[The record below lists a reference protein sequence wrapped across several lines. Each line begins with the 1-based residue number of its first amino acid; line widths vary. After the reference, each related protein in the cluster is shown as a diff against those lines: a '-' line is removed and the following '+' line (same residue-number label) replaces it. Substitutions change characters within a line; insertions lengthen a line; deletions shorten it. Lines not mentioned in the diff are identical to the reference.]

1 MEKDNI
7 DEVIQPLLVK
17 LYLVIYFFM
26 LLIFGL
32 TSESMISPVDQPTLF
47 PNLIS
52 TGIRIAYGCA
62 VALLLLSVMHKRTI
76 LSWIIAGPLFVIVLY
91 GYLFINQQISVIVF
105 LILVWSSQAVPF
117 KELVRTD
124 FWARLMII
132 LILFIINIMQIL
144 PVSPVILRD
153 MTTRYSFGFH
163 HPNALGMYLM
173 MLMMEGFYLY
183 SKEKMRTV
191 LLLVVG
197 GALIYFLTGSR
208 GSFLSL
214 VALAVLVGIF
224 IIFKGKMTRG
234 FLLNVCVIIPI
245 VCFFGSIFT
254 SVFLSSDSKVFQTLN
269 NWMSGR
275 PELLKLVYE
284 SYAQKNMFGGNIAE
298 LSNNYYPWSV
308 GVRYLFVDNQYMYS
322 VMIFGWF
329 GAIAEI
335 VYSVYCA
342 IRAKALGNYRLLFW
356 LTAMALF
363 GLAETKLLSLDM
375 ALPFMCLGT
384 LEMFHADHG
393 NDKPQKESFSQKRDL
408 IRV

>member
-144 PVSPVILRD
+144 PVSPVIE
-153 MTTRYSFGFH
+153 RYDYPILF
-163 HPNALGMYLM
+163 
-173 MLMMEGFYLY
+173 
-183 SKEKMRTV
+183 R
-191 LLLVVG
+191 
-197 GALIYFLTGSR
+197 
-208 GSFLSL
+208 
-214 VALAVLVGIF
+214 
-224 IIFKGKMTRG
+224 
-234 FLLNVCVIIPI
+234 IP
-245 VCFFGSIFT
+245 
-254 SVFLSSDSKVFQTLN
+254 SS
-269 NWMSGR
+269 
-275 PELLKLVYE
+275 
-284 SYAQKNMFGGNIAE
+284 
-298 LSNNYYPWSV
+298 
-308 GVRYLFVDNQYMYS
+308 
-322 VMIFGWF
+322 
-329 GAIAEI
+329 
-335 VYSVYCA
+335 
-342 IRAKALGNYRLLFW
+342 
-356 LTAMALF
+356 
-363 GLAETKLLSLDM
+363 
-375 ALPFMCLGT
+375 
-384 LEMFHADHG
+384 
-393 NDKPQKESFSQKRDL
+393 
-408 IRV
+408 